1 MGRRRLEIR
10 VDHAR
15 VTVSDRMRLRAIQ
28 MKTEADGITI
38 DQFCKELSGE
48 TRQYYQVKL
57 YPTKLGPDKAYRDEN
72 GRWRMEDVDGRSQ
85 PYTLKGV
92 LAANLYTHIRG
103 YLMGLLMSEMAK
115 DRKDWKPETV
125 IPRDDKRIA
134 IVRRGKLEL
143 VSSDDWLKTNLKK
156 RKVE

>member
-1 MGRRRLEIR
+1 M
-10 VDHAR
+10 DHAR

-38 DQFCKELSGE
+38 DQFCKVLSGE

-72 GRWRMEDVDGRSQ
+72 GRWRMEDVVGHSQ

-92 LAANLYTHIRG
+92 LEANLYTHIRG

-115 DRKDWKPETV
+115 DRKGLEARDRDTARRQKDCNSQGWKTRTCF
-125 IPRDDKRIA
+125 I
-134 IVRRGKLEL
+134 
-143 VSSDDWLKTNLKK
+143 
-156 RKVE
+156 